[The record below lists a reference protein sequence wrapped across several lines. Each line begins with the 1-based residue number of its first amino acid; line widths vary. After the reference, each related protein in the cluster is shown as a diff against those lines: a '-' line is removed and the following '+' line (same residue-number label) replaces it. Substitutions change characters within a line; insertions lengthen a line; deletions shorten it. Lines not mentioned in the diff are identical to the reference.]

1 MWELILDSPPQMSHG
16 PRGSVGLFLLNAAEG
31 WVDVKKNG
39 QVAVKLK
46 KKIGL
51 ILNSNGILKL
61 ALSI

>member
-1 MWELILDSPPQMSHG
+1 MSHG

-51 ILNSNGILKL
+51 ILNSNGLLKL